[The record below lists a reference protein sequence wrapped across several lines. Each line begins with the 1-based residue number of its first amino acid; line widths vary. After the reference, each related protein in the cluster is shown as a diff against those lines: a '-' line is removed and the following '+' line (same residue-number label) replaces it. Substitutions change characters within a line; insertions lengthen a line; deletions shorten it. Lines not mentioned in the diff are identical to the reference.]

1 MQETRSF
8 VVGDIQ
14 GCHRGLLAL
23 LDTVKFN
30 AHSDTLYAVG
40 DLVARGDDSLSTL
53 RYLKSLGNRFCTVLG
68 NHDLHLLAVANGI
81 REAKKSDN
89 LQPLIDAPDF
99 HELIDWLRTF
109 PLALRIN
116 KHNLLV
122 HAGLF
127 PEWSFKDVIA
137 ASDNVSSRLKSDDY
151 VSFLKTMYGN
161 TPTHFNKAYTEEEK
175 TRFTVN
181 ACTRMRYL
189 YLDNGLEFSNKSH
202 PSTNT
207 NNNTKDLVPWFAVPN
222 SKLKKK
228 HKVIFGHWAALNGD
242 TQNSQF
248 IGLDTGYVWGQTMS
262 LLHIES
268 GSITRVNAPK

>member
-14 GCHRGLLAL
+14 GCHRGLLDL
-23 LDTVKFN
+23 LDTVNFN
-30 AHSDTLYAVG
+30 ADVDTLYAVG

-53 RYLKSLGNRFCTVLG
+53 RFLKSLDSSFYTVLG
-68 NHDLHLLAVANGI
+68 NHDLHLLAVASGI

-99 HELIDWLRTF
+99 NDLIDWLRTF

-137 ASDNVSSRLKSDDY
+137 ASDSVSSLLRSDDY

-161 TPTHFNKAYTEEEK
+161 MPTHFNDASTDEEK

-189 YLDNGLEFSNKSH
+189 HPDNRLEFSNKSH
-202 PSTNT
+202 PANT
-207 NNNTKDLVPWFAVPN
+207 ATPSELVPWFNVPN

-228 HKVIFGHWAALNGD
+228 QKVIFGHWAALNGD
-242 TQNSQF
+242 TEHNQF

-268 GSITRVNAPK
+268 GTITQVNAKK

>member
-14 GCHRGLLAL
+14 GCHRGLLDL
-23 LDTVKFN
+23 LDTVNFN
-30 AHSDTLYAVG
+30 ADVDTLYAVG

-53 RYLKSLGNRFCTVLG
+53 RYLKSLGSSFYTVLG

-99 HELIDWLRTF
+99 NDLIDWLRTF

-137 ASDNVSSRLKSDDY
+137 ASDSVSSRLRSDDY

-161 TPTHFNKAYTEEEK
+161 MPTHFNDASTDEEK

-189 YLDNGLEFSNKSH
+189 HPDNRLEFSNKSH
-202 PSTNT
+202 PANT
-207 NNNTKDLVPWFAVPN
+207 ATPSELVPWFNVPN

-228 HKVIFGHWAALNGD
+228 QKVIFGHWAALNGD
-242 TQNSQF
+242 TEHSQF

-268 GSITRVNAPK
+268 GTITQVNAKK

>member
-14 GCHRGLLAL
+14 GCHRGLLDL
-23 LDTVKFN
+23 LDTVNFN
-30 AHSDTLYAVG
+30 ADVDTLYAVG

-53 RYLKSLGNRFCTVLG
+53 RFLKSLDSSFYTVLG
-68 NHDLHLLAVANGI
+68 NHDLHLLAVASGI

-99 HELIDWLRTF
+99 NDLIDWLRTF

-137 ASDNVSSRLKSDDY
+137 ASDSVSSLLRSDDY

-161 TPTHFNKAYTEEEK
+161 MPTHFNDASTDEEK

-189 YLDNGLEFSNKSH
+189 HPDNRLEFSNKSH
-202 PSTNT
+202 PANT
-207 NNNTKDLVPWFAVPN
+207 ATPSELVPWFNVPN

-228 HKVIFGHWAALNGD
+228 QKVIFGHWAALNGD
-242 TQNSQF
+242 TEHSQF

-268 GSITRVNAPK
+268 GTITQVNAKK

>member
-1 MQETRSF
+1 MQEPRSF

-14 GCHRGLLAL
+14 GCHRGLLNL
-23 LDTVKFN
+23 LDTVNFN
-30 AHSDTLYAVG
+30 ADSDTLYAVG

-53 RYLKSLGNRFCTVLG
+53 RYLKSLGNSFHTVLG

-89 LQPLIDAPDF
+89 LQPLINAPDF
-99 HELIDWLRTF
+99 HELIDWLRMF
-109 PLALRIN
+109 PLALRI
-116 KHNLLV
+116 KKRNLLV

-137 ASDNVSSRLKSDDY
+137 ASDTVSSQLRSDDY

-161 TPTHFNKAYTEEEK
+161 TPTHINSASTDQEK

-189 YLDNGLEFSNKSH
+189 HPDNRLDFANKSH
-202 PSTNT
+202 PANTTNPEQ
-207 NNNTKDLVPWFAVPN
+207 LVPWFAVPN
-222 SKLKKK
+222 SNLKKK

-242 TQNSQF
+242 TKHSQF

-268 GSITRVNAPK
+268 GTITQVNAPK

>member
-14 GCHRGLLAL
+14 GCHRGLLDL
-23 LDTVKFN
+23 LDTVNFN
-30 AHSDTLYAVG
+30 ADVDTLYAVG

-53 RYLKSLGNRFCTVLG
+53 RYLKSLGSSFYTVLG
-68 NHDLHLLAVANGI
+68 NHDLHLLAVASGI

-99 HELIDWLRTF
+99 NDLIDWLRTF

-137 ASDNVSSRLKSDDY
+137 ASDSVSSRLRSDDY

-161 TPTHFNKAYTEEEK
+161 MPTHFNDASTDEEK

-189 YLDNGLEFSNKSH
+189 HPDNRLEFSNKSH
-202 PSTNT
+202 PANAATPSE
-207 NNNTKDLVPWFAVPN
+207 LVPWFNVPN

-228 HKVIFGHWAALNGD
+228 QKVIFGHWAALNGD
-242 TQNSQF
+242 TEHSQF

-268 GSITRVNAPK
+268 GTITQVNAKK